1 MKNDLIFN
9 FLIGGFVFSLS
20 NYYGSQGKGFLAAII
35 AFFPTITTLT
45 FIFMYLG
52 QGTESIDKFAKGLS
66 LLIPG
71 WILYI
76 MIMLNFPPRIGFPL
90 SLILGVFV
98 FIISSLI
105 LKRYFGLS

>member
-1 MKNDLIFN
+1 MKQDVIIN

-45 FIFMYLG
+45 LVFMYLG
-52 QGTESIDKFAKGLS
+52 QGTESIERFTKGLA

-71 WILYI
+71 WIFYI
-76 MIMLNFPPRIGFPL
+76 VIMLNLPSRIGFPL
-90 SLILGVFV
+90 SLALGVFI

-105 LKRYFGLS
+105 LKKYFALG